1 MRSFVVVRCI
11 SFLCASVQQSLIL
24 SPKVAAAF
32 SFGFSVVVN
41 IPYIPYIAHFL
52 LSNPTPFIF
61 DRFVPTFFVFLKT
74 GLLSLPEDWATV
86 ALFIYMD
93 FALISVYR
101 CFIIIY

>member
-1 MRSFVVVRCI
+1 MRRFVVVRCI

-32 SFGFSVVVN
+32 SCGFWVVVN
-41 IPYIPYIAHFL
+41 IPYIAHFL
-52 LSNPTPFIF
+52 LSNPTLFIF
-61 DRFVPTFFVFLKT
+61 DRCVPTFFLFLKI

-93 FALISVYR
+93 FALISIVR